1 MEKDLDTK
9 LYNEYLNGEKE
20 AFELLYNKY
29 KNKIQYF
36 IYNIIKDYEKSE
48 DITQEVFIY
57 LLQNKVREICSLKY
71 YIYLIARSRA
81 YNYIN
86 LERRRSE
93 LNDKY
98 SLFESEKIEN
108 DVSDFIIKK
117 EKEKELIK
125 AINMLNDKYK
135 NAIYLIKI
143 EELSY
148 KETSEILRR
157 NN

>member
-1 MEKDLDTK
+1 M
-9 LYNEYLNGEKE
+9 
-20 AFELLYNKY
+20 
-29 KNKIQYF
+29 
-36 IYNIIKDYEKSE
+36 
-48 DITQEVFIY
+48 
-57 LLQNKVREICSLKY
+57 QNKVRENCSLKY

>member
-1 MEKDLDTK
+1 M
-9 LYNEYLNGEKE
+9 
-20 AFELLYNKY
+20 
-29 KNKIQYF
+29 
-36 IYNIIKDYEKSE
+36 
-48 DITQEVFIY
+48 
-57 LLQNKVREICSLKY
+57 
-71 YIYLIARSRA
+71 
-81 YNYIN
+81 
-86 LERRRSE
+86 ERRRSE

>member
-1 MEKDLDTK
+1 MISIH
-9 LYNEYLNGEKE
+9 YL
-20 AFELLYNKY
+20 
-29 KNKIQYF
+29 
-36 IYNIIKDYEKSE
+36 
-48 DITQEVFIY
+48 
-57 LLQNKVREICSLKY
+57 SLK
-71 YIYLIARSRA
+71 
-81 YNYIN
+81 
-86 LERRRSE
+86 
-93 LNDKY
+93 
-98 SLFESEKIEN
+98 KIEN